1 MLTRRSLN
9 AGLAVSL
16 ASSRFSSPVRAADPI
31 RIGMTAPLSGS
42 YAQRGRL
49 TVQGAKLAVDEL
61 NHSGGV
67 LGRQLDLLIEDDQS
81 TNPGIVLAFSKLASN
96 AEIQAFVGA
105 TISTQLHAMAPD
117 ALKLGK
123 PVMIGGTDP
132 VLTHMRNPWFF
143 RCRPNDNY
151 SARVIAGYGV
161 QTLGKR
167 KWAIVHTTDAFGM
180 SAVMRLVDALKGMG
194 VEPVVVQGYPN
205 NLQDFTAVAL
215 AVKRSGADVMGA
227 FMFDADVALFV
238 KQLRQTG
245 VSIPWIG
252 SAGTASATALRLAGP
267 ALNGAYAVVDFSPDS
282 SDAARAFAT
291 RYEATYQTAPDFT
304 AAFSYDAARLL
315 VGAISDAKSLDSEKL
330 RQTILSIKGYQGAE
344 GVYNFDQN
352 GDGLHGYNIV
362 RIVNGAPVFDKHIEF
377 SD

>member
-1 MLTRRSLN
+1 
-9 AGLAVSL
+9 
-16 ASSRFSSPVRAADPI
+16 
-31 RIGMTAPLSGS
+31 
-42 YAQRGRL
+42 
-49 TVQGAKLAVDEL
+49 
-61 NHSGGV
+61 
-67 LGRQLDLLIEDDQS
+67 
-81 TNPGIVLAFSKLASN
+81 
-96 AEIQAFVGA
+96 
-105 TISTQLHAMAPD
+105 
-117 ALKLGK
+117 
-123 PVMIGGTDP
+123 
-132 VLTHMRNPWFF
+132 
-143 RCRPNDNY
+143 
-151 SARVIAGYGV
+151 
-161 QTLGKR
+161 
-167 KWAIVHTTDAFGM
+167 
-180 SAVMRLVDALKGMG
+180 
-194 VEPVVVQGYPN
+194 
-205 NLQDFTAVAL
+205 
-215 AVKRSGADVMGA
+215 
-227 FMFDADVALFV
+227 MFDADVALFV